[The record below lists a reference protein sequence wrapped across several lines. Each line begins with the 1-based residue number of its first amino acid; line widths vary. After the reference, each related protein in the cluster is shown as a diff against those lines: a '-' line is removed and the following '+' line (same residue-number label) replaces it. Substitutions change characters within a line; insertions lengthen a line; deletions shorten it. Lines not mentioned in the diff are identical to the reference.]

1 MHTGRGQHGISPVPF
16 TGAGTGASGSVNHL
30 ELWVD
35 GNKIGDFPGSTMSAS
50 VPLANGSHTA
60 TLVEVDSSSNFLKST
75 PVTFTSAEAGA
86 EAGTV
91 AVTTY
96 HNDLTRQG
104 ANTAETTLT
113 TSNVNS
119 GSFGKLATY
128 SVDGQVYPQPLIV
141 PALGINGGTHNVLY
155 VATEHDSVYAFDAD
169 GGGTLWSKS
178 LLGPGMIPAPSS
190 DTAGVSPEIGVL
202 STPGH

>member
-1 MHTGRGQHGISPVPF
+1 
-16 TGAGTGASGSVNHL
+16 
-30 ELWVD
+30 
-35 GNKIGDFPGSTMSAS
+35 MSAS

-60 TLVEVDSSSNFLKST
+60 TLVEVDSSSNFIKST
-75 PVTFTSAEAGA
+75 PITFTVSGGGGGGG
-86 EAGTV
+86 GTV

-155 VATEHDSVYAFDAD
+155 VATEHDSVYAFRRRRRRY
-169 GGGTLWSKS
+169 LVEQE
-178 LLGPGMIPAPSS
+178 PAW
-190 DTAGVSPEIGVL
+190 DRV
-202 STPGH
+202 